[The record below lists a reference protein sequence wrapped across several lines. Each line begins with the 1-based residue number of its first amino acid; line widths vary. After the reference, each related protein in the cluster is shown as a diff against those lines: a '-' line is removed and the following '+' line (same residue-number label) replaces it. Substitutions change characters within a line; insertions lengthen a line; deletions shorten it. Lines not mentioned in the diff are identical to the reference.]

1 MESIFNSKS
10 GVPHIG
16 EKILKCMDIKSI
28 VNCSS
33 VNQGLRSYM
42 ENYIDNLNPM
52 DFFKRVKLFLLKEVS
67 PTNEIPQLYSQ
78 GFNMKRYE
86 EIKKKNIQGLWLPLI
101 EIIDENKL
109 WNHQVKQ
116 QVYLCMIRIL
126 DQENRFCRISSF
138 MCYFFSSWN
147 MDLILD
153 SAIGKR
159 HAFKN
164 RTSSCCNFQFREK
177 KTVIII
183 GFFFVKCICK

>member
-1 MESIFNSKS
+1 MIKLIFPPQVKLDNYTMESIFNSKS

-28 VNCSS
+28 VNCGS

-116 QVYLCMIRIL
+116 QAFLCMI
-126 DQENRFCRISSF
+126 SSF
-138 MCYFFSSWN
+138 KCSSWN
-147 MDLILD
+147 MDMILD

-159 HAFKN
+159 HAFRN
-164 RTSSCCNFQFREK
+164 RMSSCCNFQFHEK
-177 KTVIII
+177 NSY
-183 GFFFVKCICK
+183 

>member
-1 MESIFNSKS
+1 MIKLIFPPQVKLDNYTMESIFNSKS

-67 PTNEIPQLYSQ
+67 PTNEIPQLYPTR
-78 GFNMKRYE
+78 FNMKRYE
-86 EIKKKNIQGLWLPLI
+86 EIATQKQQKKNIQGLWLPLI

-116 QVYLCMIRIL
+116 QAFLCMI
-126 DQENRFCRISSF
+126 SSF
-138 MCYFFSSWN
+138 KCSSWN
-147 MDLILD
+147 MDMILD

-164 RTSSCCNFQFREK
+164 RTSSCCNFQFHEK
-177 KTVIII
+177 NSYYCC
-183 GFFFVKCICK
+183 FS